1 MDEFTITEKKQ
12 DGLVIIYLNGFLDA
26 HTSNVLERKFE
37 ELLTL
42 KSFKI
47 IVNFTGLTYISS
59 AGLGVFMAYIET
71 MRGNAGDIK
80 LCSMSDKIFNIFD
93 MLGFPVLFN
102 ITKDENEA
110 ITKFTESV

>member
-12 DGLVIIYLNGFLDA
+12 ENITIIFLNGFLDA
-26 HTSNVLERKFE
+26 HTSNVLEKKFE
-37 ELLTL
+37 ELLSL

-47 IVNFTGLTYISS
+47 VVNFSELTYISS

-71 MRGNAGDIK
+71 MRTNNGDIK
-80 LCSMSDKIFNIFD
+80 LCCMSDKIFNIFD

-110 ITKFTESV
+110 ITKFNEVV